1 MSREDWIELGILVA
15 ATVAGYAAFR
25 LTAGFLTA
33 LAAPP
38 LPVLP
43 RCPMEAPPAPAA
55 AAAP

>member
-1 MSREDWIELGILVA
+1 LVA